1 MNKSLDSSNRPVK
14 PLPAERL
21 ERLEGWAMLARSM
34 GYVYRPS
41 TLDGVREVLSLARE
55 TGRSLV
61 PRGSGFSYGDTSM
74 NSENVVLETRRLNR
88 VLDWEPQ
95 RGVIRIEPGVSIG
108 QLWRYT
114 LEDGWWPAVVPGTMF
129 PTLGGCSSTNVH
141 GKNHWKVGSLGEQIV
156 EFELLLPSGDIL
168 SCSTEENADVYHA
181 AIGGLGMLGIFASL
195 TFQLEKVPSGLL
207 RVEEHIA
214 GSLDDMFDIFE
225 DGLERADHLLGWIDG
240 YAGGK
245 ALGRG
250 IVQFANPY
258 CDDREPQNT
267 LRPAFQDLPDTLFG
281 IVPRSALWRIM
292 KLGANDLGLRALN
305 TARYTLGSLRP
316 GRTALVPHSQFHF
329 ILDYVPNWKWA
340 FRPGGIIQYQSFVP
354 KDTAR
359 DVYRALLEGSQQ
371 AGFVPDLAVF
381 KRHKPDP
388 FLLSYSVDGYSLALD
403 YHQTPANEQRLQAML
418 KRFTRE
424 IVLPGGGRFYPAK
437 DNALD
442 RESFSRS
449 LSPGAVE
456 AYLEM
461 KRRLDPETIL
471 QSDLYRRVFG

>member
-1 MNKSLDSSNRPVK
+1 
-14 PLPAERL
+14 
-21 ERLEGWAMLARSM
+21 
-34 GYVYRPS
+34 
-41 TLDGVREVLSLARE
+41 
-55 TGRSLV
+55 
-61 PRGSGFSYGDTSM
+61 
-74 NSENVVLETRRLNR
+74 
-88 VLDWEPQ
+88 
-95 RGVIRIEPGVSIG
+95 
-108 QLWRYT
+108 
-114 LEDGWWPAVVPGTMF
+114 
-129 PTLGGCSSTNVH
+129 
-141 GKNHWKVGSLGEQIV
+141 
-156 EFELLLPSGDIL
+156 
-168 SCSTEENADVYHA
+168 
-181 AIGGLGMLGIFASL
+181 
-195 TFQLEKVPSGLL
+195 
-207 RVEEHIA
+207 
-214 GSLDDMFDIFE
+214 
-225 DGLERADHLLGWIDG
+225 
-240 YAGGK
+240 
-245 ALGRG
+245 
-250 IVQFANPY
+250 
-258 CDDREPQNT
+258 
-267 LRPAFQDLPDTLFG
+267 
-281 IVPRSALWRIM
+281 M